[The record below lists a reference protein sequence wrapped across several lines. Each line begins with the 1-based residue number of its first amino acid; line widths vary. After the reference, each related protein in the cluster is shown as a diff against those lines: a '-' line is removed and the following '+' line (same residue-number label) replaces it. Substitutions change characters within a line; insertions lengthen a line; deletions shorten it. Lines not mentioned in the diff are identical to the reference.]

1 VLVKDALGS
10 VASLNPPESRR
21 KKMKASVFLKARSYI
36 IGNSVYHLKE

>member
-10 VASLNPPESRR
+10 VASLNPPGFRR
-21 KKMKASVFLKARSYI
+21 KKMKASVFLKAHSYI